1 METDKRERRRNC
13 ADRARKAAMERRR
26 QRGKDPAMSVF
37 VQLLGLMALGLRLL
51 PDFSPSPSVS
61 IGLPPPPP
69 VPVPVP
75 VPSSEPWQRYK
86 GAPSWSRLV
95 KDLARPAATED
106 AQREL
111 RARLPAECSKWVDF
125 VVREGAWGDVRVHVH
140 SGADDEGIVAALVSE
155 SRRWDSQRKADRA
168 QALAELKAEA
178 EGGGAASS
186 AKPGAGTG
194 WERKL

>member
-1 METDKRERRRNC
+1 MKDDKSERRRNC
-13 ADRARKAAMERRR
+13 ADRMRKAAMERRR

-51 PDFSPSPSVS
+51 PDFSPSSS
-61 IGLPPPPP
+61 ATIALPAPPRVPLP
-69 VPVPVP
+69 VPGAVPF
-75 VPSSEPWQRYK
+75 ERYK
-86 GAPSWSRLV
+86 RTPSWATV
-95 KDLARPAATED
+95 AKDLARPAATED

-111 RARLPAECSKWVDF
+111 RLRLPPSCSAWVDHI
-125 VVREGAWGDVRVHVH
+125 VRESAWSDVRIHVQNND
-140 SGADDEGIVAALVSE
+140 ADEITAALVAE
-155 SRRWDSQRKADRA
+155 ARRWESQRKADKA

-194 WERKL
+194 WERKS